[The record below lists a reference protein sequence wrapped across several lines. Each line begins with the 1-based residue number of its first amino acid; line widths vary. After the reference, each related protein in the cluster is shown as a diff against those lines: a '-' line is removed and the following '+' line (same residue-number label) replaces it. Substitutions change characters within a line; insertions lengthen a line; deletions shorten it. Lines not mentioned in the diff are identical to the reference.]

1 MSKYRTSMKH
11 WYVYQPDLY
20 LIPNVCMATNNLF
33 TPPQC
38 ARGRMEQSYSRQV
51 IMVYIVLYIYE
62 QSRKQKNR
70 HTFCPRKRKADGIIL
85 LTKKLFPI
93 LFDWWIVIQLLSI
106 LKKIFSLWK
115 RFSSFR
121 WSSFCCVPWLLAKKI
136 RTLIVH
142 NR

>member
-33 TPPQC
+33 TPPPC
-38 ARGRMEQSYSRQV
+38 ARGRMEQSCGRRL
-51 IMVYIVLYIYE
+51 IMVYISHIDTC
-62 QSRKQKNR
+62 KQKNR
-70 HTFCPRKRKADGIIL
+70 YTFWLRKQKADGIIL
-85 LTKKLFPI
+85 FTKKLFPI
-93 LFDWWIVIQLLSI
+93 LFHWWIVIQLLLI